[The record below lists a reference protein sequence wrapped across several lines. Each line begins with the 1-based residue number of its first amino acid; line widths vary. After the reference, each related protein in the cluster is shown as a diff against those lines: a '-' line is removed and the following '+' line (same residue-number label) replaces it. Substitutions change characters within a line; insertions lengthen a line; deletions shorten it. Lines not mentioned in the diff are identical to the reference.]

1 MDTDVPVLLK
11 LHINVITQY
20 NIIVTHFPVPA
31 QKKDRS
37 VY

>member
-11 LHINVITQY
+11 LHISMITQY
-20 NIIVTHFPVPA
+20 NIIVTRFSVPG